1 MKNKTQV
8 FIAFLILTLPC
19 IAVCETISLKWS
31 HSNPEAV
38 QGYRLYVKKYPDEN
52 FIMEWNGAETSCT
65 YNAEIGV
72 KYGFAVTAYNEFGE
86 SKRSQEIIYTAE
98 EDLDPII
105 IPSRPKSI
113 TIKFQ

>member
-1 MKNKTQV
+1 MKKINKIL
-8 FIAFLILTLPC
+8 FIFLCLIGTAYANETLKFSWDH
-19 IAVCETISLKWS
+19 ETPDK
-31 HSNPEAV
+31 V
-38 QGYRLYVKKYPDEN
+38 TGYKFYVKQYPDQEFEN
-52 FIMEWNGAETSCT
+52 VWNGAETSCT

-72 KYGFAVTAYNEFGE
+72 KYGFTVTAYNEFGE

-113 TIKFQ
+113 TIKSQ